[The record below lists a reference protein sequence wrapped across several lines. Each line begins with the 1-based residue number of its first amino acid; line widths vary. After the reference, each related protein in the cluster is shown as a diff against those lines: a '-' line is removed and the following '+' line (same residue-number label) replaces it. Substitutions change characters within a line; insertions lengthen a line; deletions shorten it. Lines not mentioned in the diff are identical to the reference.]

1 MIARLVSNLL
11 ESVWTMVGRLLVC
24 WRRMRQA
31 MDRGRGRNIIS
42 VKMSEITEFWH
53 NEFTFFL
60 HRKH

>member
-42 VKMSEITEFWH
+42 VKMSEITDTRILAQGIYLLFA
-53 NEFTFFL
+53 
-60 HRKH
+60 

>member
-1 MIARLVSNLL
+1 MIAKLVANLL

-42 VKMSEITEFWH
+42 VKMSEITDIGILAQGIYLLFA
-53 NEFTFFL
+53 
-60 HRKH
+60 